1 MHEPRRGGLGPESI
15 GQHEVCDRRVVVDVR
30 HVRDA
35 GAERLALVFILSFRD
50 MPEPLCRRPSGC
62 GESVEPR
69 EQAVGT
75 PADSTEIGDPVPR
88 AGLGFDALPA
98 EGDDALK
105 QNMYQCQMV
114 RGLGG
119 RARSMFSAV
128 SMIRIEWSYVDPCA
142 IGVMVLLPRCRPHG
156 AFRHGREASAQGC
169 RFGWPSMIR
178 SIVVA

>member
-75 PADSTEIGDPVPR
+75 PADFTEIGDPVPR

-98 EGDDALK
+98 KGDDALK

-119 RARSMFSAV
+119 RGPQHVF
-128 SMIRIEWSYVDPCA
+128 
-142 IGVMVLLPRCRPHG
+142 
-156 AFRHGREASAQGC
+156 GR
-169 RFGWPSMIR
+169 
-178 SIVVA
+178 VHD